1 MKSKNTFSTI
11 GKIDRGILMNPRS
24 ILFFFFP
31 GPGTGCDELFI
42 ELNIAQKIAM
52 NENNYT

>member
-1 MKSKNTFSTI
+1 MRSKKIFSTI

-24 ILFFFFP
+24 ILFFFFS

-42 ELNIAQKIAM
+42 ELNIAQII
-52 NENNYT
+52 NNYE

>member
-1 MKSKNTFSTI
+1 MKSRNTFSTI

-42 ELNIAQKIAM
+42 ELNIAQKK
-52 NENNYT
+52 